1 VPRLYLATPV
11 VDDPALLMAD
21 LPGLLAAVDVAAVLL
36 RLKPTDQR
44 TMISRVKTLAP
55 VIQDGGAA
63 LLLDGHVEL
72 VARAGADGAHL
83 TGIEAMEDAMP
94 TLKPDRI
101 AGVGGLATRH
111 DSMAAGEAGAD
122 YVLFGEPDAK
132 GQRPS
137 VEAIAERLQWW
148 AELFE
153 PPCVGFAASREEAYE
168 FAAAGADLVA
178 PSDMMDGRIG
188 AIREMLDSHGFD
200 QTGIM
205 SYAAKFAS
213 AFYGPFREAAESPPQ
228 FGDRRSYQM
237 DSANAAEA
245 LREVALDIDE
255 GADIVLIK
263 PALPYLDILWRVRE
277 RFAKPTGVYHV
288 SGEYAMV
295 KAAVEKGCIE
305 ERPAV
310 LEIMTSLKRAGADL
324 IITYWA
330 RELAE
335 WTKE

>member
-1 VPRLYLATPV
+1 MAGRPGTAEGGVDLANKPVPPRPVPRLYLATPV
-11 VDDPALLMAD
+11 VDDPALLMAS
-21 LPGLLAAVDVAAVLL
+21 LPGLLAAADVAAVLL

-44 TMISRVKTLAP
+44 TMISRIKTLAP

-153 PPCVGFAASREEAYE
+153 PPCVGFAASREEAHE
-168 FAAAGADLVA
+168 FAAAGADFVLVG
-178 PSDMMDGRIG
+178 DFIWNDKRG
-188 AIREMLDSHGFD
+188 A
-200 QTGIM
+200 
-205 SYAAKFAS
+205 
-213 AFYGPFREAAESPPQ
+213 
-228 FGDRRSYQM
+228 
-237 DSANAAEA
+237 
-245 LREVALDIDE
+245 
-255 GADIVLIK
+255 
-263 PALPYLDILWRVRE
+263 
-277 RFAKPTGVYHV
+277 
-288 SGEYAMV
+288 
-295 KAAVEKGCIE
+295 KAALMEAEQTIRQAQAAMSGT
-305 ERPAV
+305 A
-310 LEIMTSLKRAGADL
+310 RAEQG
-324 IITYWA
+324 
-330 RELAE
+330 
-335 WTKE
+335 

>member
-1 VPRLYLATPV
+1 MATKPAPPRPVPRLYLATPE
-11 VDDPALLMAD
+11 VDDPSQLVAS
-21 LPGLLAAVDVAAVLL
+21 LPGLLAAADVAAVLL
-36 RLKPTDQR
+36 RLRQTDQR
-44 TMISRVKTLAP
+44 TMISRIKTLAP

-153 PPCVGFAASREEAYE
+153 PPCVGFAASREEAHE
-168 FAAAGADLVA
+168 FAAAGADFVLVG
-178 PSDMMDGRIG
+178 DFTWNDKRG
-188 AIREMLDSHGFD
+188 A
-200 QTGIM
+200 
-205 SYAAKFAS
+205 
-213 AFYGPFREAAESPPQ
+213 
-228 FGDRRSYQM
+228 
-237 DSANAAEA
+237 
-245 LREVALDIDE
+245 
-255 GADIVLIK
+255 
-263 PALPYLDILWRVRE
+263 
-277 RFAKPTGVYHV
+277 
-288 SGEYAMV
+288 
-295 KAAVEKGCIE
+295 KAALMDAEQTIQQAQAAMSATARA
-305 ERPAV
+305 ERR
-310 LEIMTSLKRAGADL
+310 K
-324 IITYWA
+324 
-330 RELAE
+330 
-335 WTKE
+335 